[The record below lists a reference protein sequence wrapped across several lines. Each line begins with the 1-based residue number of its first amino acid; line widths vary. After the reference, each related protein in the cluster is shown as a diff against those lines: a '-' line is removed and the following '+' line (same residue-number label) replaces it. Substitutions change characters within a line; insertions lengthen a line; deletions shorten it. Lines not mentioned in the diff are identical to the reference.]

1 MSNGYVPNTITLK
14 ATSEEAF
21 LLSRCCKEYLIITR
35 QYEIRTDEFIQKEKA
50 TVEMETED
58 GFRLFV
64 YWRSTSTYS
73 NQLQLCSIFFLLLLE
88 DYSIH
93 SLLLTAALTAFQ
105 FTIYDWSVMPW
116 SPMQHKR
123 FTFQTGKNR
132 PPILYGSG

>member
-1 MSNGYVPNTITLK
+1 MSNGCVANTITLK

-21 LLSRCCKEYLIITR
+21 LLSRLASFIRHLLCCTEYLIITR

-64 YWRSTSTYS
+64 YWRSTYS

-88 DYSIH
+88 D
-93 SLLLTAALTAFQ
+93 
-105 FTIYDWSVMPW
+105 
-116 SPMQHKR
+116 
-123 FTFQTGKNR
+123 
-132 PPILYGSG
+132 